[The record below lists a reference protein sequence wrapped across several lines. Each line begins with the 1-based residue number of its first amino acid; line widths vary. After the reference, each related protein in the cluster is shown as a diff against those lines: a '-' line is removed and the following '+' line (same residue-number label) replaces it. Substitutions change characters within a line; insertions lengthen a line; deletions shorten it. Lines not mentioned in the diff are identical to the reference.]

1 MKDLES
7 AATDAGAARPRRKPW
22 VKLVQ
27 TAVSIAVAVLIFA
40 LIIPKIADYRVV
52 WQTMKDLTPL
62 ELGGLVLATVFNLFT
77 YYWQMMAAMP
87 GLSTAKAA
95 VNNQTGTTI
104 SNIVPAG
111 GVIALGVVVEMFRSW
126 GFSPTAIGLE
136 ISLTGIWNSFLK
148 LGLPVIALAAVAATG
163 HADPALLAPAIIGL
177 VILAGC
183 ILLFALALWRKH
195 FARSIGNGLGR
206 GVSAVR
212 KLFRKPPLTDWGE
225 RAVRFR
231 HDAIDL
237 VSRRWVP
244 LTLTTVLSHFAL
256 YFILL
261 LALRDVGVSNAEA
274 SWAEVLAVFSFGR
287 LVTAI
292 PLTPGGVGL
301 VEVAYI
307 LGLTA
312 VAKGHAD
319 VPYPEL
325 KAQITA
331 AVLVFRTLTYGI
343 QIPIG
348 GFTYIIWRTKKSWLR
363 PQRAEAATPAG
374 AASAG

>member
-1 MKDLES
+1 
-7 AATDAGAARPRRKPW
+7 
-22 VKLVQ
+22 
-27 TAVSIAVAVLIFA
+27 
-40 LIIPKIADYRVV
+40 
-52 WQTMKDLTPL
+52 
-62 ELGGLVLATVFNLFT
+62 
-77 YYWQMMAAMP
+77 MP

-274 SWAEVLAVFSFGR
+274 SRAEVLAVFSFGR